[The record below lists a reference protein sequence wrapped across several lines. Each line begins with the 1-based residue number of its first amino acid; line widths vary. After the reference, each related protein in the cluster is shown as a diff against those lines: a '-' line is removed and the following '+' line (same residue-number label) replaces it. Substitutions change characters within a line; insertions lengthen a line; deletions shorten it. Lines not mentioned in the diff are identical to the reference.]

1 MKDFKHWGIKTRK
14 FPEKNYNAI
23 WHNLKTLR
31 LGSGVAEELDYPE
44 FYDVAITSRC
54 NLECPF
60 CYVGALKTGKDY
72 TDIVGKAKFFFEQM
86 SENERPF
93 QIAIGSTGEP
103 TLHSEFCDFLE
114 TVYNLGI
121 VPNYTTNG
129 TILSTVT
136 EYSEKLLEYTNK
148 YVGGVALSA
157 NYFNDKIEKTWQ
169 KAFKH
174 LVYLGNT
181 NINLHF
187 IISNKD
193 SVDKFLQYYSEYKDD
208 TLYFVLLPLMPS
220 GRSSEKY
227 DEEAFKYLLEQD
239 LDWSKIAFG
248 AHFYDALCE
257 QSEIKC
263 YLYPPES
270 LSKNLILDDVIKIT
284 PSSFNL
290 NPIKEIIYEKV

>member
-1 MKDFKHWGIKTRK
+1 MKDFKHFGIKQRK
-14 FPEKNYNAI
+14 FPKKNYNAI
-23 WHNLKTLR
+23 WYNLKTLR
-31 LGSGVAEELDYPE
+31 LGTGVAEELDYPE

-60 CYVGALKTGKDY
+60 CYVSALKTGGDY
-72 TDIVGKAKFFFEQM
+72 TDIVGKANFFFGQM
-86 SENERPF
+86 NENERPF

-129 TILSTVT
+129 TILSRN
-136 EYSEKLLEYTNK
+136 SEHTDKLLEYTNK

-157 NYFNDKIEKTWQ
+157 NYFNIKIEQTWKQ
-169 KAFKH
+169 AFRN
-174 LVYLGNT
+174 LADRGNT

-187 IISNKD
+187 IISNKA

-208 TLYFVLLPLMPS
+208 ILYFVLLPLMSS
-220 GRSSEKY
+220 GRSSQKY
-227 DEEAFKYLLEQD
+227 DEQAFKYLLEQD

-248 AHFYDALCE
+248 AHFYNSLCE
-257 QSEIKC
+257 QDKVKC

-270 LSKNLILDDVIKIT
+270 LSKNLILDDIIKVT

-290 NPIKEIIYEKV
+290 NPIKEIKYEKM